1 LVAGPS
7 NQTLAKYR
15 RAFGVRT
22 PLTKKLIGLVL
33 VATMPGESLSTKINK
48 IDTPLLLTKSAK
60 KWDWNVSNGA

>member
-1 LVAGPS
+1 
-7 NQTLAKYR
+7 
-15 RAFGVRT
+15 
-22 PLTKKLIGLVL
+22 VL